1 MSSNCD
7 YTTDGSVVV
16 IVMSE
21 EWEEKML
28 EKIANM
34 FRDMGMSM
42 DLEQLRGLMNQFR
55 SQFKAMGI
63 DEEKIKSGDVN
74 FNLDFQNIMKLF
86 QTNVPMDK
94 VLSNLGVDLK
104 VAAAPVEVDAEV
116 EFSDDNE
123 LLKPPA
129 DDIYLDG
136 WNMVITIDLSTKE
149 GMDDIE
155 LALANNGDVLQV
167 LESPIN
173 PPLAQ
178 IELPHQCEDLVD
190 WSLNNGI
197 LDVTLKLTPQ
207 GSALGESNAESDLDD
222 EEEDDYF
229 PATQKVSLNI
239 LDDDDEEDDDGG
251 IPIF

>member
-1 MSSNCD
+1 
-7 YTTDGSVVV
+7 
-16 IVMSE
+16 
-21 EWEEKML
+21 ML
-28 EKIANM
+28 ERIANM

-42 DLEQLRGLMNQFR
+42 DLEQLRGLMEQFR

-74 FNLDFQNIMKLF
+74 FNLDLQNIMKLF
-86 QTNVPMDK
+86 QANMPMDK
-94 VLSNLGVDLK
+94 VLSNLGIDLK
-104 VAAAPVEVDAEV
+104 VDAAPIEVDAKA
-116 EFSDDNE
+116 EFLDE
-123 LLKPPA
+123 QKLLKPPA

-155 LALANNGDVLQV
+155 LALASNGDILQV
-167 LESPIN
+167 LESPAN

-190 WSLNNGI
+190 WSINNGI

-207 GSALGESNAESDLDD
+207 GSALGDSAVESDVEHNEDFD
-222 EEEDDYF
+222 EDFDEDDYF
-229 PATQKVSLNI
+229 PASQKVTLDL

>member
-1 MSSNCD
+1 
-7 YTTDGSVVV
+7 
-16 IVMSE
+16 MSE

-28 EKIANM
+28 ERIANM

-74 FNLDFQNIMKLF
+74 FNLDLQNIMKLF
-86 QTNVPMDK
+86 QANMPMDK
-94 VLSNLGVDLK
+94 VLSNLGIDLK
-104 VAAAPVEVDAEV
+104 VDAAPIEVDAKA
-116 EFSDDNE
+116 EFLDE
-123 LLKPPA
+123 QKLLKPPA

-136 WNMVITIDLSTKE
+136 WNMVITIDLSTKD

-155 LALANNGDVLQV
+155 LALASNGDILQV
-167 LESPIN
+167 LESPAN

-190 WSLNNGI
+190 WSINNGI

-207 GSALGESNAESDLDD
+207 GSALGDSGVESDDD
-222 EEEDDYF
+222 HDEDFNEDDYF
-229 PATQKVSLNI
+229 PASQKVTLDL

>member
-1 MSSNCD
+1 
-7 YTTDGSVVV
+7 
-16 IVMSE
+16 
-21 EWEEKML
+21 ML
-28 EKIANM
+28 ERIANM

-42 DLEQLRGLMNQFR
+42 DLEQLRGLMDQFR

-74 FNLDFQNIMKLF
+74 FNLDLQNIMKLF
-86 QTNVPMDK
+86 QANMPMDK
-94 VLSNLGVDLK
+94 VLSNLGIDLK
-104 VAAAPVEVDAEV
+104 VDAAPIEVDATA
-116 EFSDDNE
+116 EFSDE
-123 LLKPPA
+123 QKLLKPPA

-136 WNMVITIDLSTKE
+136 WNMVITIDLSTKD

-155 LALANNGDVLQV
+155 LALASNGDILQV
-167 LESPIN
+167 LESPAN

-190 WSLNNGI
+190 WSINNGI

-207 GSALGESNAESDLDD
+207 GSALGDSGVESDDD
-222 EEEDDYF
+222 HDEDFDGDDYF
-229 PATQKVSLNI
+229 PASQKVT
-239 LDDDDEEDDDGG
+239 LDLLDEDDEEDDDGG

>member
-1 MSSNCD
+1 
-7 YTTDGSVVV
+7 
-16 IVMSE
+16 
-21 EWEEKML
+21 ML
-28 EKIANM
+28 ERIANM

-42 DLEQLRGLMNQFR
+42 DLEQLRGLMDQFR

-74 FNLDFQNIMKLF
+74 FNLDLQNIMKLF
-86 QTNVPMDK
+86 QANMPMDK
-94 VLSNLGVDLK
+94 VLSNLGIDLK
-104 VAAAPVEVDAEV
+104 VDAAPIEVDATA
-116 EFSDDNE
+116 EFLDE
-123 LLKPPA
+123 QKLLKPPA

-136 WNMVITIDLSTKE
+136 WNMVVTIDLSTKD

-155 LALANNGDVLQV
+155 LALASNGDILQV
-167 LESPIN
+167 LESPAN

-190 WSLNNGI
+190 WSINNGI

-207 GSALGESNAESDLDD
+207 GSALGDSGVESDDD
-222 EEEDDYF
+222 YDEDFNEDDYF
-229 PATQKVSLNI
+229 PASQKVTLDL

>member
-1 MSSNCD
+1 
-7 YTTDGSVVV
+7 
-16 IVMSE
+16 
-21 EWEEKML
+21 ML
-28 EKIANM
+28 ERIANM

-42 DLEQLRGLMNQFR
+42 DLEQLRGLMDQFR

-74 FNLDFQNIMKLF
+74 FNLDLQNIMKLF
-86 QTNVPMDK
+86 QANMPMDK
-94 VLSNLGVDLK
+94 VLSNLGIDLK
-104 VAAAPVEVDAEV
+104 VDAAPIEVDATA
-116 EFSDDNE
+116 EFLDE
-123 LLKPPA
+123 QKLLKPPA

-136 WNMVITIDLSTKE
+136 WNMVVTIDLSTKD

-155 LALANNGDVLQV
+155 LALASNGDILQV
-167 LESPIN
+167 LESPAN

-190 WSLNNGI
+190 WSINNGI

-207 GSALGESNAESDLDD
+207 GSALGDSGVESDDD
-222 EEEDDYF
+222 HDEDDYF
-229 PATQKVSLNI
+229 PASQKVT
-239 LDDDDEEDDDGG
+239 LDLLDEDDEEDDDGG

>member
-1 MSSNCD
+1 
-7 YTTDGSVVV
+7 
-16 IVMSE
+16 MSE

-28 EKIANM
+28 ERIANM

-42 DLEQLRGLMNQFR
+42 DLEQLRGLMDQFR

-74 FNLDFQNIMKLF
+74 FNLDLQNIMKLF
-86 QTNVPMDK
+86 QANMPMDK
-94 VLSNLGVDLK
+94 VLSNLGIDLK
-104 VAAAPVEVDAEV
+104 VDAAPIEVDATA
-116 EFSDDNE
+116 EFLDE
-123 LLKPPA
+123 QKLLKPPA

-136 WNMVITIDLSTKE
+136 WNMVVTIDLSTKD

-155 LALANNGDVLQV
+155 LALASNGDILQV
-167 LESPIN
+167 LESPAN

-190 WSLNNGI
+190 WSINNGI

-207 GSALGESNAESDLDD
+207 GSALGDSGVESDDD
-222 EEEDDYF
+222 HDEDFNVDDYF
-229 PATQKVSLNI
+229 PASQKVTLDL

>member
-1 MSSNCD
+1 
-7 YTTDGSVVV
+7 
-16 IVMSE
+16 
-21 EWEEKML
+21 ML
-28 EKIANM
+28 ERIANM

-42 DLEQLRGLMNQFR
+42 DLEQLRGLMDQFR

-74 FNLDFQNIMKLF
+74 FNLDLQNIMKLF
-86 QTNVPMDK
+86 QANMPMDK
-94 VLSNLGVDLK
+94 VLSNLGIDLK
-104 VAAAPVEVDAEV
+104 VDAAPIEVDAKA
-116 EFSDDNE
+116 EFLDE
-123 LLKPPA
+123 QKLLKPPA

-136 WNMVITIDLSTKE
+136 WNMVITIDLSTKD

-155 LALANNGDVLQV
+155 LALASNGDILQV
-167 LESPIN
+167 LESPAN

-190 WSLNNGI
+190 WSINNGI

-207 GSALGESNAESDLDD
+207 GSALGDSSVESDVDHD
-222 EEEDDYF
+222 EDFDEDDYF
-229 PATQKVSLNI
+229 PASQKVTLD
-239 LDDDDEEDDDGG
+239 LLDDDDDEEDDDGG

>member
-1 MSSNCD
+1 
-7 YTTDGSVVV
+7 VVD
-16 IVMSE
+16 ILSE

-74 FNLDFQNIMKLF
+74 FNLDIQNIMKLF
-86 QTNVPMDK
+86 QANMPMDK
-94 VLSNLGVDLK
+94 MLSNLGLDLK
-104 VAAAPVEVDAEV
+104 VDAAPVEVDATAEY
-116 EFSDDNE
+116 SDEDS
-123 LLKPPA
+123 LLKLPA

-149 GMDDIE
+149 GMEDIE
-155 LALANNGDVLQV
+155 LALANNGDILQV
-167 LESPIN
+167 LESPAT
-173 PPLAQ
+173 PPLTQ
-178 IELPHQCEDLVD
+178 IELPHQCEELVD
-190 WSLNNGI
+190 WSMNNGI

-207 GSALGESNAESDLDD
+207 GSALGNSDTEPDGDFD
-222 EEEDDYF
+222 EDLEDDDYF
-229 PATQKVSLNI
+229 PASQKVSLDV
-239 LDDDDEEDDDGG
+239 LDEDDDEDDDGG

>member
-1 MSSNCD
+1 
-7 YTTDGSVVV
+7 
-16 IVMSE
+16 MSE

-28 EKIANM
+28 ERIANM

-42 DLEQLRGLMNQFR
+42 DLEQLRGLMDQFR

-74 FNLDFQNIMKLF
+74 FNLDLQNIMKLF
-86 QTNVPMDK
+86 QANMPMDK
-94 VLSNLGVDLK
+94 VLSNLGIDLK
-104 VAAAPVEVDAEV
+104 VDAAPIEVDAKA
-116 EFSDDNE
+116 EFLDE
-123 LLKPPA
+123 QKLLKPPA

-136 WNMVITIDLSTKE
+136 WNMVITIDLSTKD

-155 LALANNGDVLQV
+155 LALASNGDILQV
-167 LESPIN
+167 LESPAN

-190 WSLNNGI
+190 WSINNGI

-207 GSALGESNAESDLDD
+207 GSALGDSSVESDVDHD
-222 EEEDDYF
+222 EDFDEDDYF
-229 PATQKVSLNI
+229 PASQKVTLD
-239 LDDDDEEDDDGG
+239 LLDDDDDEEDDDGG

>member
-1 MSSNCD
+1 
-7 YTTDGSVVV
+7 
-16 IVMSE
+16 
-21 EWEEKML
+21 ML
-28 EKIANM
+28 ERIANM

-42 DLEQLRGLMNQFR
+42 DLEQLRGLMDQFR
-55 SQFKAMGI
+55 TQFKAMGI

-74 FNLDFQNIMKLF
+74 FNLDLQNIMKLF
-86 QTNVPMDK
+86 QANMPMDK
-94 VLSNLGVDLK
+94 VLSNLGIDLK
-104 VAAAPVEVDAEV
+104 VDAAPIEVDATA
-116 EFSDDNE
+116 EFLDE
-123 LLKPPA
+123 QKLLKPPA

-136 WNMVITIDLSTKE
+136 WNMVITIDLSTKD

-155 LALANNGDVLQV
+155 LALANNGDILQV
-167 LESPIN
+167 LESPAN

-190 WSLNNGI
+190 WSINNGI

-207 GSALGESNAESDLDD
+207 GSALGDSGVESDDD
-222 EEEDDYF
+222 HDEDFNEDDYF
-229 PATQKVSLNI
+229 PASQKVTLDL